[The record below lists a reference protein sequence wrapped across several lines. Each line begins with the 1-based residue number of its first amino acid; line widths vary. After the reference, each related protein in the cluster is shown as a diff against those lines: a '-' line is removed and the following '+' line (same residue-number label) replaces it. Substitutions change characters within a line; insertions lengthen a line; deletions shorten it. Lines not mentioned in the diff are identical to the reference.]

1 MPELDIA
8 MYFTSL
14 ASLIHQEQLAIIYY
28 LSICQILYYLVANSD
43 FLTSFCTNRIAA
55 GAQRDGCCERSVQ
68 IVIFNHSAGAQVSR
82 IKTNGG
88 ET

>member
-1 MPELDIA
+1 MPELGIA

-14 ASLIHQEQLAIIYY
+14 ASLIDQEQLVVIYY

-55 GAQRDGCCERSVQ
+55 GAERDGRSERSVQ
-68 IVIFNHSAGAQVSR
+68 IVICDHSAGVQVSS